1 MLNKLGKI
9 ALAVALFGSGIGI
22 GTVVVSQ
29 ANGSVTINTPGSA
42 NDPVVTKSYVD
53 EAIRKL
59 AENGIGGGGSGT
71 VTELK
76 IVSLKDG
83 ERLVVTSGTEVILR
97 SGKAEIF
104 SDSVEGA
111 SDLTDGEDLRPG
123 KTAPRN
129 HLLLFPRDNRGIKAQ
144 GSAIA
149 LVRGSYSILPA
160 E

>member
-9 ALAVALFGSGIGI
+9 ALAVALFGSGLGI
-22 GTVVVSQ
+22 GTVVVTQ
-29 ANGSVTINTPGSA
+29 AEGSVGINAPGSA

-59 AENGIGGGGSGT
+59 AAGGIDVGGGQA
-71 VTELK
+71 ELK
-76 IVSLKDG
+76 IVTLKDG
-83 ERLVVTSGTEVILR
+83 ERLVVGGGAEVILR

-104 SDSVEGA
+104 SDSPEGA

-123 KTAPRN
+123 KAAPRN

-149 LVRGSYSILPA
+149 LVRGPHSILPP